1 MASGDLQQHL
11 LSKFSP
17 ITRMNSSRE
26 GEEYASSQQ
35 RQAVRVSRRTTC
47 PLNKLYSPLTTSGPL
62 LVAASG
68 EKQSLSK
75 VSIGGHATNKNSTG
89 LLGRSRRGH
98 EQQPQRSG
106 RRTSRH
112 PAFNQPNPGAHLF
125 RAEFMQRDLSPSAS
139 SSASSGVSSLDSG
152 HGSDCGTHSPVRNS
166 ADRRCCDMSW
176 YIGDEH
182 VPAEYATDYTHYYLQ
197 QQQQNWYR
205 IQQQPYT
212 GMMAAICAAR
222 HAVALQMCRQQKDF
236 YSVFADG
243 RVQAAVPRLEP
254 GIAVGGNLDNGQTSA
269 YATSYFMVP
278 YDVIEAYLRFL
289 ESICPQLVQS
299 NQQSVEVSDP
309 PLALSH
315 TASEEASAGEE
326 GIVCRGSSLT
336 ATRASSARQFHVDN
350 AVKNAWNSQH
360 VASSGTVASDEMVSS
375 RGLTHTS
382 LEAESNREETESQ
395 RSDTVS
401 STNESSTQHTHS
413 GSSNITCSEEEEKQ
427 HLGNVQH
434 VPRPH
439 NLELTSVNVEHYP
452 VLQVAVADDA
462 NGTVEGNVEFGSV
475 AQMDTKQ
482 ECEHLDAAASEEV
495 AAEKLCVAR
504 NVSDGQGIESL
515 YWHSN
520 EPLVHAR
527 SQSSGDYRDGV
538 LSSSTDNASQG
549 EAVLSA
555 ARMSSPTGVV
565 AVDGAVDR
573 EESLEEQLVDVVEL
587 ADPQPAPVNASAANA
602 PRPLRPPPASS
613 FSRSGRFEVS
623 KMDVLSEEIWDFHNT
638 ITQSE
643 ALLNRKLHLRD
654 MLYCCISPV
663 FPMCGL
669 YVVGSSLN
677 GFGNNSSDMDLCLMI
692 SHKDIDQRTDAV
704 VVLGMIKS
712 ALINVAWVR
721 EQQLIIAKV
730 PILRI
735 KFTEPFTE
743 ITVDLNANN
752 SVAIRN
758 THLLCYYSSFDWRV
772 RPLVSVVKE
781 WAKRRDMNDANRST
795 FTSYSLVLMVI
806 HYLQCGANP
815 AVLPSLQELYPK
827 RFNHRIDVRTLN
839 VSVPLEPPATGEW
852 QFSEANTLGEL
863 LLGFLEYYAFKFD
876 YVHDAISVRLG
887 TKIERSFVARQ
898 RSPYNN
904 SIAQWNCIC
913 IEEPFTLSNTAHSVH
928 SQMVFDAI
936 REAFV
941 EGFEELDTNRDLNAF
956 LNAPPIKIGAN
967 ITPHGSGSHLNVL
980 SVTSTDH
987 AGELASCG
995 RMLRRCRNAGDAL
1008 FVLDTGISES
1018 SGHSSA
1024 LSSPRSTPSSIGEH
1038 SCVASSESTDG
1049 DLVRSFN
1056 DRIIASDQE
1065 CDGNYAQ
1072 RERRILATIPPE
1084 TANASSV
1091 LLGERQQEKDVDEA
1105 RKFGDEKSTK
1115 EAKSGNDSQGQMQQQ
1130 QGRGRRRRN
1139 ARKIQPSINDY
1150 TTARLVEA
1158 NSGGSVRLGKKPFCS
1173 LEAHSS

>member
-1 MASGDLQQHL
+1 MISHPPYIIECKGMIGESKSGDDGSFCSSLYRLWRRFISARNVESEDYDGRDLRLTNQVNIIENDHDTDSADEFLVLASLASAQSHCWSSDQSCCWYEPRFVL
-11 LSKFSP
+11 KTCCLPRGTEKLSPWSAAIRRRRIERHSRSSTPFIRYDQKFLERALAEAALRSVSHGREEVFGSKETSLSARTPSPAPSCSALSSTYSSDELETSCASCNSHYSSLFSP
-17 ITRMNSSRE
+17 SDVI
-26 GEEYASSQQ
+26 SQE
-35 RQAVRVSRRTTC
+35 
-47 PLNKLYSPLTTSGPL
+47 N
-62 LVAASG
+62 
-68 EKQSLSK
+68 E
-75 VSIGGHATNKNSTG
+75 
-89 LLGRSRRGH
+89 
-98 EQQPQRSG
+98 
-106 RRTSRH
+106 
-112 PAFNQPNPGAHLF
+112 
-125 RAEFMQRDLSPSAS
+125 S
-139 SSASSGVSSLDSG
+139 SSATTPFPLSEGCNVELSAVANFDMAQMLKPSSIFEEFCPTWE
-152 HGSDCGTHSPVRNS
+152 HGSDEILDNLGVEDVRLHEYVERAFKHSRIFEILSQASNRFCISPSSFGLGIPLCHLNRCWPPIV
-166 ADRRCCDMSW
+166 ADSDARRCFPD
-176 YIGDEH
+176 IE
-182 VPAEYATDYTHYYLQ
+182 VPPKFIKVPSFHP
-197 QQQQNWYR
+197 R
-205 IQQQPYT
+205 KKK
-212 GMMAAICAAR
+212 R
-222 HAVALQMCRQQKDF
+222 H
-236 YSVFADG
+236 
-243 RVQAAVPRLEP
+243 
-254 GIAVGGNLDNGQTSA
+254 N
-269 YATSYFMVP
+269 
-278 YDVIEAYLRFL
+278 
-289 ESICPQLVQS
+289 
-299 NQQSVEVSDP
+299 
-309 PLALSH
+309 
-315 TASEEASAGEE
+315 AG
-326 GIVCRGSSLT
+326 
-336 ATRASSARQFHVDN
+336 
-350 AVKNAWNSQH
+350 
-360 VASSGTVASDEMVSS
+360 
-375 RGLTHTS
+375 
-382 LEAESNREETESQ
+382 
-395 RSDTVS
+395 
-401 STNESSTQHTHS
+401 
-413 GSSNITCSEEEEKQ
+413 
-427 HLGNVQH
+427 
-434 VPRPH
+434 
-439 NLELTSVNVEHYP
+439 
-452 VLQVAVADDA
+452 
-462 NGTVEGNVEFGSV
+462 
-475 AQMDTKQ
+475 
-482 ECEHLDAAASEEV
+482 
-495 AAEKLCVAR
+495 AEKLCVAR